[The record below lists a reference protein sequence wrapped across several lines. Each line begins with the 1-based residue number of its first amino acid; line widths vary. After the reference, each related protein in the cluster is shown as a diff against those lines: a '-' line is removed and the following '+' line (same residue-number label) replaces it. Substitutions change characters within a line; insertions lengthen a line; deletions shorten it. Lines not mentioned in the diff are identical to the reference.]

1 MVQLSRHY
9 LIQEAFRMKK
19 YLVVATLVL
28 VGCSM
33 GRAQGGRVT
42 SSESGRVTAQEGS
55 TVAAPKSWCS
65 GCTDSQKR
73 EIISREARG
82 KDVTDHNELPGRPQV
97 SRSGAG
103 QYAEFKT
110 NFLVNNDSDK
120 KIKSIK
126 WECTLLN
133 KTTGDPIHTF
143 TLTTAKKIDPHKSKT
158 LRETVVVPMKKLMG
172 QVVPA
177 NQSAQ
182 PPKQVEVDEKYQI
195 IEIEYAD
202 GSIVRP

>member
-1 MVQLSRHY
+1 
-9 LIQEAFRMKK
+9 MKK

-42 SSESGRVTAQEGS
+42 AKEGNS
-55 TVAAPKSWCS
+55 VAAPQGWCT
-65 GCTDSQKR
+65 GCTESQKADL
-73 EIISREARG
+73 ISREARE
-82 KDVTDHNELPGRPQV
+82 KDVSDHNQLPVRPQV

-120 KIKSIK
+120 KIKRIT

-143 TLTTAKKIDPHKSKT
+143 SLTTAKNINPHKSK
-158 LRETVVVPMKKLMG
+158 LLQEKVVVPMKELMG

-202 GSIVRP
+202 GSIARPR

>member
-1 MVQLSRHY
+1 M
-9 LIQEAFRMKK
+9 
-19 YLVVATLVL
+19 
-28 VGCSM
+28 
-33 GRAQGGRVT
+33 
-42 SSESGRVTAQEGS
+42 
-55 TVAAPKSWCS
+55 AAPPGWCM

-73 EIISREARG
+73 DLMSREARV
-82 KDVTDHNELPGRPQV
+82 KNATANSASPGHPQAARP
-97 SRSGAG
+97 GPG

-120 KIKSIK
+120 KIKRIQ

-143 TLTTAKKIDPHKSKT
+143 TLTTAKNIDPHKSKT

-172 QVVPA
+172 QVVAA
-177 NQSAQ
+177 NQPTKLST
-182 PPKQVEVDEKYQI
+182 QVEVDEKYQI

>member
-1 MVQLSRHY
+1 
-9 LIQEAFRMKK
+9 MKK
-19 YLVVATLVL
+19 FLIVATFVL
-28 VGCSM
+28 AACSM
-33 GRAQGGRVT
+33 GMAQ
-42 SSESGRVTAQEGS
+42 SGRVTAQEGS
-55 TVAAPKSWCS
+55 TVAAPKSWCT
-65 GCTDSQKR
+65 GCTDSQKVDL
-73 EIISREARG
+73 INREASG
-82 KDVTDHNELPGRPQV
+82 KGVTDHSDLPGRPEG
-97 SRSGAG
+97 SRPRAG

-120 KIKSIK
+120 KVKSIK

-133 KTTGDPIHTF
+133 KTTGDLIHTF
-143 TLTTAKKIDPHKSKT
+143 SLTTAKTINPHKSRT
-158 LRETVVVPMKKLMG
+158 LRETVVVPMKKLLG

-182 PPKQVEVDEKYQI
+182 PPRQVEVDEKYQI

>member
-1 MVQLSRHY
+1 
-9 LIQEAFRMKK
+9 MKK
-19 YLVVATLVL
+19 FLIVATLL

-33 GRAQGGRVT
+33 GRAQAGRVT
-42 SSESGRVTAQEGS
+42 PQEGS
-55 TVAAPKSWCS
+55 RVAAPHSWCT
-65 GCTDSQKR
+65 GCSESQKV
-73 EIISREARG
+73 ELISREAREKG
-82 KDVTDHNELPGRPQV
+82 ASDNNESLGRQQA

-103 QYAEFKT
+103 HYANFKT

-133 KTTGDPIHTF
+133 RTSGDTIQTF
-143 TLTTAKKIDPHKSKT
+143 SLTTTKKIDPHKSKV
-158 LRETVVVPMKKLMG
+158 LRQTVTVSMKKLMG

-177 NQSAQ
+177 NQTKQ
-182 PPKQVEVDEKYQI
+182 PPRQVEVDEKYQI

-202 GSIVRP
+202 GSISRP

>member
-1 MVQLSRHY
+1 
-9 LIQEAFRMKK
+9 MKK
-19 YLVVATLVL
+19 YLIVATLVL

-33 GRAQGGRVT
+33 GRAQSGRVSSSEGGRVT
-42 SSESGRVTAQEGS
+42 GNEGS
-55 TVAAPKSWCS
+55 QVAAPHGWCT

-73 EIISREARG
+73 DLINREASG
-82 KDVTDHNELPGRPQV
+82 KGVTDQSGLPGRPQV

-143 TLTTAKKIDPHKSKT
+143 TLTTAKNIAPHKSK
-158 LRETVVVPMKKLMG
+158 LLQEKVVVPMKKLMG

-177 NQSAQ
+177 NQ
-182 PPKQVEVDEKYQI
+182 PTPGQVEVDEAYRI

>member
-1 MVQLSRHY
+1 
-9 LIQEAFRMKK
+9 MKK
-19 YLVVATLVL
+19 YLIVATLVL

-33 GRAQGGRVT
+33 SRAQ
-42 SSESGRVTAQEGS
+42 SGRVTAQEGS
-55 TVAAPKSWCS
+55 SVAAPPGWCM
-65 GCTDSQKR
+65 GCSDSQKTA
-73 EIISREARG
+73 IISREARE
-82 KDVTDHNELPGRPQV
+82 KDVTAHNEWTDRPRV
-97 SRSGAG
+97 SGSGSP

-143 TLTTAKKIDPHKSKT
+143 TLTTAKNIDPHKSKT
-158 LRETVVVPMKKLMG
+158 LRERVVVPMKKLMG

>member
-1 MVQLSRHY
+1 
-9 LIQEAFRMKK
+9 MKK
-19 YLVVATLVL
+19 FLILTTFVL
-28 VGCSM
+28 MACSLA
-33 GRAQGGRVT
+33 RAQAGQVP
-42 SSESGRVTAQEGS
+42 AKEGS
-55 TVAAPKSWCS
+55 SVAAPPGWCM

-73 EIISREARG
+73 DLINREGSG
-82 KDVTDHNELPGRPQV
+82 KGVTNQSDSLGRPVV
-97 SRSGAG
+97 SRAGTG

-120 KIKSIK
+120 KIKRIM

-133 KTTGDPIHTF
+133 KVTGQPIHTF
-143 TLTTAKKIDPHKSKT
+143 TLTTAKKINPHQSKV
-158 LRETVVVPMKKLMG
+158 LQEKVNVPMKKLMG

-177 NQSAQ
+177 NQTGQSAT
-182 PPKQVEVDEKYQI
+182 QVEVDEAYRI

>member
-1 MVQLSRHY
+1 
-9 LIQEAFRMKK
+9 MKK
-19 YLVVATLVL
+19 YLIVATLVL
-28 VGCSM
+28 VACSM
-33 GRAQGGRVT
+33 ARAQAGQ
-42 SSESGRVTAQEGS
+42 VTAKEGS
-55 TVAAPKSWCS
+55 SVAAPQGWCM
-65 GCTDSQKR
+65 GCTDSQKKDL
-73 EIISREARG
+73 INREASG
-82 KDVTDHNELPGRPQV
+82 KGVTDESGSLGRAQL

-133 KTTGDPIHTF
+133 KSTGDPIHTF
-143 TLTTAKKIDPHKSKT
+143 SLTTAKTIDPHKSKT

-177 NQSAQ
+177 NQSPQ
-182 PPKQVEVDEKYQI
+182 PPKQVEVIEKYQI

-202 GSIVRP
+202 GSIARPS

>member
-1 MVQLSRHY
+1 
-9 LIQEAFRMKK
+9 MKK

-28 VGCSM
+28 MGCSI

-42 SSESGRVTAQEGS
+42 SSESGRVTAHEGS
-55 TVAAPKSWCS
+55 QVAAPKSWCS
-65 GCTDSQKR
+65 GCTDSEKKDL
-73 EIISREARG
+73 ISREARE
-82 KDVTDHNELPGRPQV
+82 KDANANNELPNRPQV
-97 SRSGAG
+97 SRSDAG

-143 TLTTAKKIDPHKSKT
+143 TLTTAKSINPHKSK
-158 LRETVVVPMKKLMG
+158 LLQEKIVVPMKKLMG
-172 QVVPA
+172 QVVSA
-177 NQSAQ
+177 NQTAQ
-182 PPKQVEVDEKYQI
+182 PSRQVEVDEKYQI

-202 GSIVRP
+202 GSIVRPR

>member
-1 MVQLSRHY
+1 M
-9 LIQEAFRMKK
+9 QEAFRMKK
-19 YLVVATLVL
+19 FLIVATLVL

-33 GRAQGGRVT
+33 SRAQ
-42 SSESGRVTAQEGS
+42 SGQVAPQEGS
-55 TVAAPKSWCS
+55 KVAAAPGWCM
-65 GCTDSQKR
+65 GCTDSQKVNL
-73 EIISREARG
+73 ISREARE
-82 KDVTDHNELPGRPQV
+82 KDATANNELPNRPQV
-97 SRSGAG
+97 TRSRAG

-133 KTTGDPIHTF
+133 KTTRDPIHTF
-143 TLTTAKKIDPHKSKT
+143 SLTTAKTIDPHKSKT
-158 LRETVVVPMKKLMG
+158 LRETVIVPMKKLMG

-182 PPKQVEVDEKYQI
+182 PPRQVEVDEKYQI

>member
-1 MVQLSRHY
+1 
-9 LIQEAFRMKK
+9 MKK
-19 YLVVATLVL
+19 FLIVATLVL
-28 VGCSM
+28 AVCSIS
-33 GRAQGGRVT
+33 RAQAGQVPAR
-42 SSESGRVTAQEGS
+42 EGS
-55 TVAAPKSWCS
+55 SVAAPPGWCT
-65 GCTDSQKR
+65 GCTDSQKVTL
-73 EIISREARG
+73 ISREARE
-82 KDVTDHNELPGRPQV
+82 KDATANNEWPDRSQV
-97 SRSGAG
+97 SRSGVG
-103 QYAEFKT
+103 RYAEFKT

-143 TLTTAKKIDPHKSKT
+143 SLTTPKTIGPHKSKT
-158 LRETVVVPMKKLMG
+158 LRETLIVPMKKLMG
-172 QVVPA
+172 QVVTA

-182 PPKQVEVDEKYQI
+182 PPRQVEVDEKYQI

>member
-1 MVQLSRHY
+1 
-9 LIQEAFRMKK
+9 MKK
-19 YLVVATLVL
+19 YLIVATLVL

-33 GRAQGGRVT
+33 ARAQAGRVT

-55 TVAAPKSWCS
+55 SVAAPHSWCM
-65 GCTDSQKR
+65 GCSESQKI
-73 EIISREARG
+73 ELASREARE
-82 KDVTDHNELPGRPQV
+82 KDAAIASGNNGSLGRPVV
-97 SRSGAG
+97 SRSWPG

-120 KIKSIK
+120 KIKRIT

-133 KTTGDPIHTF
+133 KNTGDTIQTF
-143 TLTTAKKIDPHKSKT
+143 TLTTDKKIDPHKSK
-158 LRETVVVPMKKLMG
+158 LLQEKVNVPMKKLMG

-177 NQSAQ
+177 NQSPQ
-182 PPKQVEVDEKYQI
+182 PPKQVEVDEAYRI
-195 IEIEYAD
+195 LEIEYTD

>member
-1 MVQLSRHY
+1 
-9 LIQEAFRMKK
+9 MKK
-19 YLVVATLVL
+19 YLIVATLVL

-33 GRAQGGRVT
+33 GRAQGGRVS

-55 TVAAPKSWCS
+55 SVAAPKSWCM
-65 GCTDSQKR
+65 GCSESQKV
-73 EIISREARG
+73 ELASREARE
-82 KDVTDHNELPGRPQV
+82 KDAAANDQSLGHPQV
-97 SRSGAG
+97 SRSAAG

-133 KTTGDPIHTF
+133 KTTGDTIQTF
-143 TLTTAKKIDPHKSKT
+143 SLTTTKKIDPHKSKV
-158 LRETVVVPMKKLMG
+158 LQEKVAVSMKKLMG

-177 NQSAQ
+177 NQPTSS
-182 PPKQVEVDEKYQI
+182 QVEVDEKYQI

-202 GSIVRP
+202 GSVVWP

>member
-1 MVQLSRHY
+1 
-9 LIQEAFRMKK
+9 MKE

-42 SSESGRVTAQEGS
+42 SSDSGRVTGHEGS
-55 TVAAPKSWCS
+55 QVAAPPGWCT
-65 GCTDSQKR
+65 GCTDSQKVGL
-73 EIISREARG
+73 ISREARE
-82 KDVTDHNELPGRPQV
+82 KDVAANKDLLGRPQV

-120 KIKSIK
+120 KIKRIT

-143 TLTTAKKIDPHKSKT
+143 SLTTAKNINPHKSK
-158 LRETVVVPMKKLMG
+158 LLQEKVVVPMKKLMG

-202 GSIVRP
+202 GSIARPR